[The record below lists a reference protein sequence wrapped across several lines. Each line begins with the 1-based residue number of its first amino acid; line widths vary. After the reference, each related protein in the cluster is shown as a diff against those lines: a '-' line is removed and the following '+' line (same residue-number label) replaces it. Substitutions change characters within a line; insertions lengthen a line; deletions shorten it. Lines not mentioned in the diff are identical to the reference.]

1 MELDELRWKL
11 DRVDAEI
18 LKQLERRMELA
29 ELAAPPAGLVVT
41 HLLRQAEL
49 VASNAEAVR
58 MIEQGAVRIDG
69 QRITSRDLVF
79 SANADLVVQVGKRRF
94 KRVRLLPAG

>member
-1 MELDELRWKL
+1 MAISGVNIDE
-11 DRVDAEI
+11 
-18 LKQLERRMELA
+18 
-29 ELAAPPAGLVVT
+29 
-41 HLLRQAEL
+41 
-49 VASNAEAVR
+49 EAVR

-69 QRITSRDLVF
+69 QRITSRDLAF

>member
-1 MELDELRWKL
+1 
-11 DRVDAEI
+11 
-18 LKQLERRMELA
+18 MELA